1 MKKNIVN
8 HLISQSEHSNLI
20 TSTLAFYEV
29 KEIFNDGTVKR
40 RLVKDDYF
48 LINDIWNVNDIG
60 QIPNFKER
68 FNKFKG
74 TTKQLKFAIER
85 VAISQEL
92 KFVFYC
98 YLFNDEL
105 SLSTIFVAYN
115 TNLKNL
121 IRFLNEKQAQLHS
134 LLDLNIEKAEKEW
147 IWWLDNK
154 GLKITTSNKNLKYGE
169 YKNKTQQANF
179 LRNMYEKLLYLTD
192 TREEWE
198 KDRWDFRVL
207 NKKYGISYNTSG
219 TNYYLDF
226 TNICNDVFKKH
237 LKKYIKTRLLG
248 GKKFSSGSALKYL
261 TFISRF
267 LNFISQLEP
276 NWSTLNTLT
285 RQHIEN
291 YLEYLHY
298 YTKNNI
304 KKKNANPKQHIF
316 DNLTRVYNFLQDIQ
330 RFEYSIAPE
339 KSISRL
345 LFYEDYPNLDK
356 KSDVDID
363 YIPDYVLEQLFSH
376 INDLH
381 PDVQPIVWI
390 AYKTGLRIGDTL
402 RLTQDSLIKF
412 NGKYWIKTDIKKT
425 YVKNHKVPIDE
436 QLADIVAVL
445 IHNAEERSNDDNNPD
460 KYIFVRYSGP
470 RKGRPFSGYWVQ
482 TKLND
487 LAVKKNITDETGN
500 IFHFKNHA
508 FRHTYAVKMLNGGAD
523 ILTIQELL
531 AHASPEMT
539 IRYARLLDDTKR
551 KAFEE
556 VVKKGIFSF
565 DLNGEIHQISETQN
579 IPEGIM
585 DMIWK
590 DEKLNALDNP
600 YGTCR
605 ARVNGN
611 CPLAVEPPCLTAND
625 GKPCFDLAVGMT
637 SFDIK
642 KYELH
647 IESTTKIIEASKE
660 YGRQD
665 MVEANEKNLE
675 RYKNIYKT
683 IKNGNVIFGRFE
695 RVNKQLEGK
704 KRKGVKRG

>member
-1 MKKNIVN
+1 MKKNIAN
-8 HLISQSEHSNLI
+8 HLIPQSEYWDLI
-20 TSTLAFYEV
+20 TSTLASYEV

-48 LINDIWNVNDIG
+48 LINDIWSVNDIG
-60 QIPNFKER
+60 KIPNFEER
-68 FNKFKG
+68 FKKYKG
-74 TTKQLKFAIER
+74 ATKELKFATDCFT
-85 VAISQEL
+85 ISQEL

-98 YLFNDEL
+98 QLFNDEL
-105 SLSTIFVAYN
+105 SFNTVFCNYN
-115 TNLKNL
+115 VHLRKL
-121 IRFLNEKQAQLHS
+121 IQFLNEKHAQLHS
-134 LLDLNIEKAEKEW
+134 LLDLNIGKAEKEW

-154 GLKITTSNKNLKYGE
+154 GLKTTLSTKNLKYGE
-169 YKNKTQQANF
+169 YKTKAPQAAF
-179 LRNMYEKLLYLTD
+179 LRKMYEKLYYLTD

-198 KDRWDFRVL
+198 KDKWDARVL
-207 NKKYGISYNTSG
+207 NKKYGIPYNTSD
-219 TNYYLDF
+219 THYYIDF
-226 TNICNDVFKKH
+226 TTIHNDVFKQH
-237 LKKYIKTRLLG
+237 VKKYIKTRLLG
-248 GKKFSSGSALKYL
+248 GKKFSLGTAMNYL
-261 TFISRF
+261 RFVPRF

-276 NWSTLNTLT
+276 NWSNLNNLT
-285 RQHIEN
+285 RKHIEN

-298 YTKNNI
+298 YAKNNLKY
-304 KKKNANPKQHIF
+304 KKTNPKQHIF
-316 DNLTRVYNFLQDIQ
+316 DSLKCVYTFLQDIQ
-330 RFEYSIAPE
+330 RFEYSIAPV
-339 KSISRL
+339 KSTSRL
-345 LFYEDYPNLDK
+345 LYSEDYPKLDK
-356 KSDVDID
+356 KSDDDID
-363 YIPDYVLEQLFSH
+363 YIPDYVLEQLFMH

-381 PDVQPIVWI
+381 PDVQPIVWV

-402 RLTQDSLIKF
+402 GLTQDSLIKL
-412 NGKYWIKTDIKKT
+412 NGKYWIQTDVEKT
-425 YVKNHKVPIDE
+425 YVKDHKVPIDE

-445 IHNAEERSNDDNNPD
+445 IRNSKERSNDDNNPN
-460 KYIFVRYSGP
+460 KYIFVRYSGT
-470 RKGRPFSGYWVQ
+470 RKGRPFIRGWVQ
-482 TKLND
+482 GKLNE
-487 LAVKKNITDETGN
+487 LAVKKNITDETGD

-523 ILTIQELL
+523 ILTVQELL

-539 IRYARLLDDTKR
+539 MRYARLLDDTKR

-556 VVKKGIFSF
+556 VVKKGVFSF
-565 DLNGEIHQISETQN
+565 DLNGEIHQVSETQD

-637 SFDIK
+637 NFDIK

-675 RYKNIYKT
+675 RYKNIYDT

-695 RVNKQLEGK
+695 RVKRQLEGK